1 MRKRRKTK
9 NVKIGNTGI
18 GSSYPVS
25 IQSMTNVPIEDV
37 PGTVN
42 QIRELAENGADF
54 VRLAVRNES
63 SVEYLKKII
72 EAVEIPLI
80 ADIHFNYRIAVKSI
94 EAGIKKIRL
103 NPGNIP
109 NPAHVKE
116 VIKAAKECSVPI
128 RIGVNGGSIDRK
140 KYSHVNPE
148 SLVDSALEHIRIL
161 EDNGFH
167 DIVVSIKTSDIYQ
180 TMESNILFAEQRD
193 YPVHIGLTEAGYG
206 IHCAV
211 QSSLVMGH
219 LLILGIGDTIRV
231 SMTGNPVHELEVA
244 RNILETTGDRKA
256 SVRMISCPTC
266 GRTDTEIDILELSRR
281 VEKECR
287 ERFGEKLAAEKRTLT
302 VAVMGCEVN
311 GPGEAAEAD
320 AGIAG
325 GRDGNM
331 LLFAG
336 GEKIKTVKSEK
347 AVEELLREVEKLV

>member
-1 MRKRRKTK
+1 MRKRRITQ

-18 GSSYPVS
+18 GSDYPVS
-25 IQSMTNVPIEDV
+25 IQSMTNIPIEDV
-37 PGTVN
+37 TGTVN
-42 QIRELAENGADF
+42 QVRELGENGADF
-54 VRLAVRNES
+54 VRLAVRKES
-63 SVEYLKKII
+63 SVEHLKKII
-72 EAVEIPLI
+72 EAAEIPLI
-80 ADIHFNYRIAVKSI
+80 ADIHFNYKIAVKSI

-116 VIKAAKECSVPI
+116 VIKAAREHSVPI
-128 RIGVNGGSIDRK
+128 RIGVNGGSINRK

-180 TMESNILFAEQRD
+180 TIESNILFGEQRN

-219 LLILGIGDTIRV
+219 LLMLGIGDTIRV

-256 SVRMISCPTC
+256 TVRMISCPTC
-266 GRTDTEIDILELSRR
+266 GRTDTEIDILEISRR

-287 ERFGEKLAAEKRTLT
+287 ERFGEKLGAEKRTLT
-302 VAVMGCEVN
+302 IAVMGCEVN

-336 GEKIKTVKSEK
+336 GEKIRTVKSDK
-347 AVEELLREVEKLV
+347 AVEELLREVEKII

>member
-1 MRKRRKTK
+1 MRKRRKTQ

-18 GSSYPVS
+18 GSGYPVS

-54 VRLAVRNES
+54 VRLAIRNES

-80 ADIHFNYRIAVKSI
+80 ADIHFNYRIAIKSI

-116 VIKAAKECSVPI
+116 VIKAAKESSVPI

-219 LLILGIGDTIRV
+219 LLMLGIGDTIRV

-287 ERFGEKLAAEKRTLT
+287 ERFGEKLAEEKRTLT

-336 GEKIKTVKSEK
+336 GEKIRTVKSDE
-347 AVEELLREVEKLV
+347 AVEELLKEVEKLV